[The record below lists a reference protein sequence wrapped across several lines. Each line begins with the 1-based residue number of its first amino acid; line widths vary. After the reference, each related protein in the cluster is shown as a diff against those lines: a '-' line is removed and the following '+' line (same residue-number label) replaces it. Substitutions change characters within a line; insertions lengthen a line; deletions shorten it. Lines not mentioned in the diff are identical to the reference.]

1 MRIEEPRL
9 PTQRFMCTAWSD
21 GWWDYK
27 LLEEKSIDGLN
38 IACLYGKYRDVDT
51 RYSIMV
57 DISKYREGMQTVY
70 KVFRDFN
77 MIPYPE
83 VAFKSFPLKNVKFG
97 ASITSPGYWDNGFS
111 TQCILKA
118 DILSFANIRNEMKYN
133 LKTGIIIKD
142 ELHKRFDSIVG
153 EIVSEVTKFTDFL
166 STLAP
171 VEYPSTKIYGNWY

>member
-1 MRIEEPRL
+1 
-9 PTQRFMCTAWSD
+9 
-21 GWWDYK
+21 
-27 LLEEKSIDGLN
+27 
-38 IACLYGKYRDVDT
+38 
-51 RYSIMV
+51 
-57 DISKYREGMQTVY
+57 
-70 KVFRDFN
+70 

-83 VAFKSFPLKNVKFG
+83 VAFKSFHLKDVKFG
-97 ASITSPGYWDNGFS
+97 ASFTSPGYWDNGFS
-111 TQCILKA
+111 SQCSLDA
-118 DILSFANIRNEMKYN
+118 DILSFASLRNEMKYE